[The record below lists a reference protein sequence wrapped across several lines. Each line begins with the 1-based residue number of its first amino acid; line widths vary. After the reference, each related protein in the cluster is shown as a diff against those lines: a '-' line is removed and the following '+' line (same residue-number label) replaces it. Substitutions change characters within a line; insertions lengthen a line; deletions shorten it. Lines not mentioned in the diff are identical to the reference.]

1 MPEKVNFGGFM
12 VEARNEFVS
21 ERINWVCMNRSI
33 RIGEIPSSGSVG
45 VKYIISKSVT
55 LSWNFDFLPF

>member
-1 MPEKVNFGGFM
+1 MPEKVNFRGFM
-12 VEARNEFVS
+12 VEARNELVF

-33 RIGEIPSSGSVG
+33 HIGEIPSSGSVG